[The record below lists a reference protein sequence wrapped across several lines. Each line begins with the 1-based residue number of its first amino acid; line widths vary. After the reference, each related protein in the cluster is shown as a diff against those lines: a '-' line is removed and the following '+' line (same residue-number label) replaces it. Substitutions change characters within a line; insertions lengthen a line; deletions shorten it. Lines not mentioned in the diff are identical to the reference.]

1 MGIRLEVIQFF
12 DEHNRSLVHRI
23 PPEGSADIKFGAQL
37 IVQENQEAMF
47 VRDGKAL
54 DRFGPGRYT
63 LTTLNV
69 PILTRLL
76 TIPWEKSPF
85 QAQVY
90 FFGKQTFLDQKW
102 GTQRPIVFRDPQ
114 FGMVRLRSFGK
125 YSFRLVNAPLLF
137 ETVVGTQAKYTTEQ
151 VTDFLRDLIVS
162 RLNDVLGEQTTGL
175 LDMPSRYQSL
185 ADAMRQRLAE
195 DFAKYGLQ
203 LVDFFVTAITPP
215 EEVQKAI
222 DARSAMGAVG
232 DLNAYLKFQAAQS
245 LSKLAEQGGAAGGL
259 GSGAV
264 GAGMGVGLGMM
275 MPAMIQQAMSSA
287 GAPAPVAPPSP
298 PPAGAGPAVPIMPP
312 TPPAT
317 GAGPAVPGASA
328 FGGAAVGTG
337 PAVGTG
343 AAVGVG
349 APLGTGGALGTGPTV
364 ATGAPAA
371 GTGQPFPPAEMSAP
385 DPKALVRAVAA
396 ASGYALLE
404 DGDSWQVT
412 VPLGALRRQV
422 VRIEFGQKDQAGN
435 PMVIYW
441 SICGPYEE
449 KNAPLLLRHN
459 AGLLYGAFAVRNFGG
474 TELVVLQ
481 ANMLAAALTALDVSR
496 VISAIAWQADQLEQQ
511 LHNVDQH

>member
-1 MGIRLEVIQFF
+1 MGLRLEVIQFF
-12 DEHNRSLVHRI
+12 DERNQTLVHRI

-90 FFGKQTFLDQKW
+90 FFGKQTFVDQKW

-137 ETVVGTQAKYTTEQ
+137 ETLVGTQGKFTTEEI
-151 VTDFLRDLIVS
+151 TDFLRDLIIS
-162 RLNDVLGEQTTGL
+162 RLNDVLGAETTGL
-175 LDMPSRYQSL
+175 LDMPSRYESL
-185 ADAMRQRLAE
+185 AGNVRSRLAE
-195 DFAKYGLQ
+195 DFARYGLQ
-203 LVDFFVTAITPP
+203 LVDFFITAITPP

-245 LSKLAEQGGAAGGL
+245 LGKLAEQGGAAGGL
-259 GSGAV
+259 GAGAL
-264 GAGMGVGLGMM
+264 GAGMGVGMGMM
-275 MPAMIQQAMSSA
+275 MPGMIQQAMAGSA
-287 GAPAPVAPPSP
+287 QTMPIPPAPPAAAPAAPPAMPGPPPMGGGFVAPGAAMAA
-298 PPAGAGPAVPIMPP
+298 AGAGA
-312 TPPAT
+312 A
-317 GAGPAVPGASA
+317 
-328 FGGAAVGTG
+328 GAAVGQPP
-337 PAVGTG
+337 PAV
-343 AAVGVG
+343 
-349 APLGTGGALGTGPTV
+349 PPTLV
-364 ATGAPAA
+364 H
-371 GTGQPFPPAEMSAP
+371 
-385 DPKALVRAVAA
+385 DPKAVVRAVVQ
-396 ASGYALLE
+396 ASGYALVE
-404 DGDSWQVT
+404 DGESWQVT
-412 VPLGALRRQV
+412 VPLGPLRRQI

-435 PMVIYW
+435 PMVVYW

-459 AGLLYGAFAVRNFGG
+459 AALLYGAFAVRNIGG
-474 TELVVLQ
+474 TEVVVLQ
-481 ANMLAAALTALDVSR
+481 ANQLASTLTLLDVSR

-511 LHNVDQH
+511 LHGADQH